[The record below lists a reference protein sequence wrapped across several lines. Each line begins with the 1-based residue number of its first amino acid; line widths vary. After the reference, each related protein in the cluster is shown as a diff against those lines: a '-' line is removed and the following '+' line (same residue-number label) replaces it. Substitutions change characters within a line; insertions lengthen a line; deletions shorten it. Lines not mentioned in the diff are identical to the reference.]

1 LRAFITLALK
11 SMGIDCIATD
21 SGKQA
26 LAIYREKSMYLDLVV
41 SELVLPDLGG
51 QAFLAEVDR
60 LSSHQSILVVSAFN
74 DAPPHNHFLA
84 NKSWEQLDKPFGLE
98 HLKTAIKAALGNAQS
113 APRAYLS
120 E

>member
-1 LRAFITLALK
+1 
-11 SMGIDCIATD
+11 
-21 SGKQA
+21 
-26 LAIYREKSMYLDLVV
+26 
-41 SELVLPDLGG
+41 
-51 QAFLAEVDR
+51 
-60 LSSHQSILVVSAFN
+60 VVSAFN

-98 HLKTAIKAALGNAQS
+98 HLKTAITAALGNAQS